1 MSNNNHSQPQE
12 NLSSNIPTPA
22 TRPIVPDLR
31 ETNYEQGS
39 ENAETVAGITEPD
52 TRPASH
58 RDQTA
63 SDLASIIVSTFAWS
77 IKLSF
82 LISILHFGIVS
93 YSFAVSGAEEGK
105 EYPRINES
113 MEIFKTVSA
122 VMSGPI
128 GFVFG
133 FYFRENNR

>member
-1 MSNNNHSQPQE
+1 MNTKNQSQPEE
-12 NLSSNIPTPA
+12 NLSASIPTLQ
-22 TRPIVPDLR
+22 TRSPSHDSEEVDVEQANEHAEIKSIITPDTIVP
-31 ETNYEQGS
+31 
-39 ENAETVAGITEPD
+39 
-52 TRPASH
+52 SH
-58 RDQTA
+58 KDQTA
-63 SDLASIIVSTFAWS
+63 SDLASIIVNTFAWS

-82 LISILHFGIVS
+82 LVSILHFGIVYAS
-93 YSFAVSGAEEGK
+93 VDSENGK
-105 EYPRINES
+105 EYPSINES